1 MRWRGG
7 QRGGGIEDRR
17 GLGAGAVAGGGGL
30 IGIIAVAAYLFFGI
44 DPNTTQAIVG
54 GLNMGGGAEQ
64 RGTMGTPEDDA
75 GLFVDIVGK
84 NVNDVWATRLDGY
97 TPPTV
102 ILYEQGTNTGCG
114 YGQAA
119 MGPFYCPADQRIY
132 IDLAFFDELSSR
144 FGAPGDFAQAYVL
157 GHEVGHHIQTVL
169 GTSQEVRRAQSAAR
183 SEAEANSYSV
193 ALELQADCY
202 AGVWAQRVDDV
213 TVGAVALEQG
223 DFEEGRRAAEAI
235 GDDTLQRRSQGRVV
249 PDSFTHGTSEQ
260 RQYWLAE
267 GYRTGDPNACDT
279 FGALEAGRL

>member
-17 GLGAGAVAGGGGL
+17 GLGAGAIAGGGGL
-30 IGIIAVAAYLFFGI
+30 VGIIAVAAYLFLGI

-64 RGTMGTPEDDA
+64 RGTVGTPKDDA

-84 NVNDVWATRLDGY
+84 NVNDVWATKLDGY

-119 MGPFYCPADQRIY
+119 MGPFYCPSDQSVY
-132 IDLAFFDELSSR
+132 LDLSFWNTMSTQL
-144 FGAPGDFAQAYVL
+144 GASDGDFAKAYVIA
-157 GHEVGHHIQTVL
+157 HEYGHHIQTLTGASQKVQQAQRSL
-169 GTSQEVRRAQSAAR
+169 SQEEGNR
-183 SEAEANSYSV
+183 YSV

-202 AGVWAQRVDDV
+202 AGVWAANAAQVSN
-213 TVGAVALEQG
+213 GEVAMESGDLEAG
-223 DFEEGRRAAEAI
+223 LKTAKAI
-235 GDDTLQRRSQGRVV
+235 GDDTLQQRSGGRVT
-249 PDSFTHGTSEQ
+249 PENFTHGSSAE
-260 RQYWLAE
+260 RMEWLKR
-267 GYRTGDPNACDT
+267 GYQSGDPRTCEGT
-279 FGALEAGRL
+279 FEGL